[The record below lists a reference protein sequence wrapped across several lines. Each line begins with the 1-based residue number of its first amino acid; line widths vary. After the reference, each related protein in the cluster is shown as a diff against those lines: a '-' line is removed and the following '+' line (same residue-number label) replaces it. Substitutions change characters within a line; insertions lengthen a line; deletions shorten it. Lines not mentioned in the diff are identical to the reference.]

1 MTRNFWV
8 FLLTCLISM
17 ASFAQGLP
25 SGVAAADAL
34 FEEMTDSFIYV
45 KKSSIK
51 TGSTGNY
58 ATIVFDVVYNAK
70 AAEQH
75 EGFKFL
81 SATGKVKAYCSD
93 GSGRATDYVLYAQHN
108 LAGNS
113 KPVDW
118 NIKIDSFDKPP
129 AGLSVNVYKAVCAYA
144 VKNGIY
150 QDSNYVSPE
159 EKAEMNRID
168 QQNKRFCVLNDS
180 IRIYDNVLHKIAN
193 TFGIDPRSISFQA
206 MNWDERRKSCY
217 TTIYLPVGVS
227 TCETW
232 IDSKQ
237 YIFRLDCGSHQFC
250 SGSCNAN
257 GR

>member
-1 MTRNFWV
+1 MARKLWM
-8 FLLTCLISM
+8 LLVICMVSA

-25 SGVAAADAL
+25 SSVSASDVL
-34 FEEMTDSFIYV
+34 YEEMTDSFVYV

-51 TGSTGNY
+51 TGKTGSG
-58 ATIVFDVVYNAK
+58 ATILFDIVYNAK
-70 AAEQH
+70 APEQH

-81 SATGKVKAYCSD
+81 SATAKVKAYCSD
-93 GSGRATDYVLYAQHN
+93 GSGRATDYILYAQHN
-108 LAGNS
+108 LDGNA

-118 NIKIDSFDKPP
+118 NIQIQSFNKPP
-129 AGLSVNVYKAVCAYA
+129 AGLSVNVYKAVCEYA

-150 QDSNYVSPE
+150 QDLSYVSPE
-159 EKAEMNRID
+159 EKAETNRIN

-180 IRIYDNVLHKIAN
+180 IRIYDSILHRIAN
-193 TFGIDPRSISFQA
+193 TFSIDPRSISFQA
-206 MNWDERRKSCY
+206 MNWDERLKSCY
-217 TTIYLPVGVS
+217 TTIYLPVGAT

-237 YIFRLDCGSHQFC
+237 YIFRLDCESHQFC